1 MGTKIPPKSTHL
13 RNLFPALKPFC
24 QSRSLLSNYFEAP
37 ERRQMVEY
45 HQNLKSLTAD
55 CCLEVV
61 DDKPANAPARHG
73 VSANAPVRHG
83 ESTLDKP
90 ANAPA
95 RHGVSANA
103 PVRHGESTLDIK
115 EKQDENRDPS
125 NVICIGSQLKTSRDV
140 LVHQGPKTPEAL
152 GTHPSEA

>member
-24 QSRSLLSNYFEAP
+24 QSRSLLSSYFEAP
-37 ERRQMVEY
+37 ERRRMVGY

-61 DDKPANAPARHG
+61 DDKPANAP
-73 VSANAPVRHG
+73 VRHG
-83 ESTLDKP
+83 ESTLGGAMKP
-90 ANAPA
+90 EVDLNLL
-95 RHGVSANA
+95 SN
-103 PVRHGESTLDIK
+103 IK

-125 NVICIGSQLKTSRDV
+125 IVICVGSQLKTSRDV
-140 LVHQGPKTPEAL
+140 LV
-152 GTHPSEA
+152 